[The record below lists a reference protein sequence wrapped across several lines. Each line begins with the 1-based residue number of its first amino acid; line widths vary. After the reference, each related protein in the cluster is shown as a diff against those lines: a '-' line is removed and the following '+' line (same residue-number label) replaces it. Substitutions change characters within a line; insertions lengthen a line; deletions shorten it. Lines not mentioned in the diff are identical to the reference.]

1 MLVGM
6 VQRTSFQKLQRERA
20 KKAKAERKREERQN
34 PESALEEVVELPEE
48 GEEIPPEQLLVLVE
62 QLHKDFDDKRISF
75 EEFEERKAELMA
87 RLVV

>member
-1 MLVGM
+1 M

-34 PESALEEVVELPEE
+34 PEAAEEEVVELPEE
-48 GEEIPPEQLLVLVE
+48 GEEIPPEQLLALVE

-75 EEFEERKAELMA
+75 EEFEERKAELFA
-87 RLVV
+87 KLPID

>member
-34 PESALEEVVELPEE
+34 PEAAEEEVVELPEE